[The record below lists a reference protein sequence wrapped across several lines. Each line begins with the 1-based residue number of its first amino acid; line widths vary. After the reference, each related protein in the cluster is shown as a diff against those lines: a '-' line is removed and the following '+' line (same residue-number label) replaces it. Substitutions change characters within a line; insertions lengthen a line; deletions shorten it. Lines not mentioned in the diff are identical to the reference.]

1 LVEQGRDMAVD
12 QELAR
17 RIRGLVAL
25 DPRVTEKKM
34 FGGICFLL
42 DGRILVG
49 VRRNGALLV
58 QCGAEAAKAAIRR
71 EGVTHMR
78 MGEREA
84 ANFIDVEDDSLETEE
99 GLREWITL
107 ADRYLMTLPPKG

>member
-1 LVEQGRDMAVD
+1 MAVD
-12 QELAR
+12 QELAA
-17 RIRGLVAL
+17 RIRGLIAL

-58 QCGAEAAKAAIRR
+58 QCGAEAAAAAIRR

-78 MGEREA
+78 MGDRDA
-84 ANFIDVEDDSLETEE
+84 ANFIDVEGDSLETEE
-99 GLREWITL
+99 GLGEWIAL
-107 ADRYLMTLPPKG
+107 AERYLMTLPPKG

>member
-1 LVEQGRDMAVD
+1 MAVD
-12 QELAR
+12 QELAA
-17 RIRGLVAL
+17 RIRSLIAL
-25 DPRVTEKKM
+25 DPRVAEQKM

-58 QCGAEAAKAAIRR
+58 QCGAEAAEAAIRQ

-84 ANFIDVEDDSLETEE
+84 ANFIDVENDSLETEQGLSE
-99 GLREWITL
+99 GIAL
-107 ADRYLMTLPPKG
+107 AERYLMTLRPRG

>member
-1 LVEQGRDMAVD
+1 MAVD
-12 QELAR
+12 QDLAA
-17 RIRGLVAL
+17 RIRGLIAL

-58 QCGAEAAKAAIRR
+58 QCGAEAAAEAVRR
-71 EGVTHMR
+71 PNVGPMVMAGR
-78 MGEREA
+78 AA

-99 GLREWITL
+99 GLREWIAL
-107 ADRYLMTLPPKG
+107 SERYLMTLPPKR

>member
-1 LVEQGRDMAVD
+1 MAVD
-12 QELAR
+12 QELAA

-58 QCGAEAAKAAIRR
+58 QCGAEAAAMAIQRD
-71 EGVTHMR
+71 GVSPMR
-78 MGEREA
+78 MGERTA
-84 ANFIDVEDDSLETEE
+84 ANFIDVEDDSIESEA
-99 GLREWITL
+99 GLSEWIGL
-107 ADRYLMTLPPKG
+107 AERYLATLPPKE

>member
-1 LVEQGRDMAVD
+1 MAVD
-12 QELAR
+12 QELAA
-17 RIRGLVAL
+17 RIRSLIAL
-25 DPRVTEKKM
+25 DPRVTEKRM

-58 QCGAEAAKAAIRR
+58 QCGAEAARAATQRD
-71 EGVTHMR
+71 GVTPMR
-78 MGEREA
+78 MGERHA

-99 GLREWITL
+99 GLREWIAL
-107 ADRYLMTLPPKG
+107 AERYLMTLPPKG